1 MIDTLKIFILWS
13 LGIWAGYVLYRD
25 FKTKPKVRKFIYW
38 FSIVA
43 VSFLLIPFPELGQGH
58 RT

>member
-1 MIDTLKIFILWS
+1 MIDTLKMFIFWS

-38 FSIVA
+38 FSAIA
-43 VSFLLIPFPELGQGH
+43 VSFFAYTVSLAWA
-58 RT
+58 TT